1 MRQNELPTGVLAD
14 FLVREGVFEL
24 YFRSRS
30 EELMQGETR
39 ERWVELCEQ
48 AAVEQDHDRLLE
60 LIREISALLDEKEVR
75 LQAASAKP
83 IETKKLNLK
92 ADGSIDKL
100 H

>member
-1 MRQNELPTGVLAD
+1 
-14 FLVREGVFEL
+14 
-24 YFRSRS
+24 
-30 EELMQGETR
+30 MQGETR

-48 AAVEQDHDRLLE
+48 AAVEQDHDRLME
-60 LIREISALLDEKEVR
+60 LIREISAVLDEKEAR

-92 ADGSIDKL
+92 ADGSTEKL